1 MVGRAVH
8 LSAVKAFVAVATLGS
23 TIEAAATLGFSQ
35 SAVSRQLADFER
47 YVGTTLFARRQGGL
61 RLNCAGT
68 EVLPL
73 AIEILRLAQTM
84 PIAAAAQPQPRTRSH
99 CQ

>member
-23 TIEAAATLGFSQ
+23 TIEAAGTLGFSQ
-35 SAVSRQLADFER
+35 SAVSRQVADFER
-47 YVGTTLFARRQGGL
+47 YVGTTLFARGQGGL
-61 RLNCAGT
+61 RLNSAGR

-73 AIEILRLAQTM
+73 AMEVLRLAQSMTTT
-84 PIAAAAQPQPRTRSH
+84 AAAEPRPRARSH